1 MLTAKVESWDGGSSA
16 WVNFSLVIYT
26 YDSHNNLLTDT
37 EQSGNKTT
45 WVNYEQTAYT
55 YDASNNRT
63 SKTFQTWDGSTWQ
76 NNSKSLFTYSST
88 NKVLSEVDQYWD
100 TSSWINLAKTTYTY
114 NASDDPEIVLT
125 QYWIKS
131 TWQNFRQDL
140 QSFNSTHDDT
150 DMLFQSWDTTKSFWY
165 NADEH
170 KITYDANHDY
180 LTYIPIIWTNA
191 SSYIYL
197 PRYSYTY
204 NSNYQILT
212 ETEDEWNILGG
223 YWNPADKD
231 FQNRYY
237 YDSGIYYDTSTMVNN
252 INNGGTIKVYP
263 IPANDIMNIDL
274 NWDTPQSAV
283 ATICNMQGMLCR
295 QWQIPASSSA
305 YHSVPV
311 AQLPAGSYILKITG
325 EKGQLT
331 QRISIIH

>member
-1 MLTAKVESWDGGSSA
+1 
-16 WVNFSLVIYT
+16 
-26 YDSHNNLLTDT
+26 
-37 EQSGNKTT
+37 
-45 WVNYEQTAYT
+45 
-55 YDASNNRT
+55 
-63 SKTFQTWDGSTWQ
+63 
-76 NNSKSLFTYSST
+76 
-88 NKVLSEVDQYWD
+88 

-283 ATICNMQGMLCR
+283 ATIC
-295 QWQIPASSSA
+295 
-305 YHSVPV
+305 
-311 AQLPAGSYILKITG
+311 
-325 EKGQLT
+325 
-331 QRISIIH
+331 